1 MNFQTIPPIEP
12 SKALLDSAFR
22 KAREKGRQKN
32 LKGNWLQIIR
42 RKESL
47 KLDLVKETITARLET
62 ILKRFPLTKDLSS
75 FYQKLMTL
83 TIDLPLYQKSLGAVN
98 WARQQVRVMH
108 GSYVSKT
115 NRTTEREKI
124 KHISKEFY
132 GRVSSILKQIDDN
145 LKYLETVRKTMRTY
159 PDIKE
164 MFTVCIYGFP
174 NVGKTTLLNSLTG
187 ATAKV
192 AAYAFT
198 TKEINAG
205 CFTVNEKKIQVLDV
219 PGTLAR
225 QDKLNNIELQAELVR
240 TEVANLIIYV
250 FDLSEQSGYS
260 MQKQEQL
267 FHKIGA
273 VKPVFIYL
281 AKEDIT
287 DKEKMDTFVH
297 KHYSLKELK
306 EKIASLA

>member
-1 MNFQTIPPIEP
+1 MNFQTIPPIES
-12 SKALLDSAFR
+12 SKAVLDSAFR

-47 KLDLVKETITARLET
+47 KLDIVTETITARLET
-62 ILKRFPLTKDLSS
+62 ILKHFPLTKDLSS
-75 FYQKLMTL
+75 FYQKLMKL
-83 TIDLPLYQKSLGAVN
+83 TIDLSLYQKSLGAVN
-98 WARQQVRVMH
+98 WARQQVRAMH

-124 KHISKEFY
+124 KHISTEFY
-132 GRVSSILKQIDDN
+132 GRVSSIVKQIDDN

-159 PDIKE
+159 PDIKD
-164 MFTVCIYGFP
+164 MFTICIYGFP
-174 NVGKTTLLNSLTG
+174 NVGKTTLLNNLTG
-187 ATAKV
+187 STANV

-205 CFTVNEKKIQVLDV
+205 YFTSNGKKIQVLDV

-267 FHKIGA
+267 FHKIGS

-287 DKEKMDTFVH
+287 DQEKMKNFAH

>member
-1 MNFQTIPPIEP
+1 MQVQLRKCNNIEDGSVEIKEQT
-12 SKALLDSAFR
+12 L
-22 KAREKGRQKN
+22 
-32 LKGNWLQIIR
+32 
-42 RKESL
+42 
-47 KLDLVKETITARLET
+47 
-62 ILKRFPLTKDLSS
+62 
-75 FYQKLMTL
+75 
-83 TIDLPLYQKSLGAVN
+83 
-98 WARQQVRVMH
+98 
-108 GSYVSKT
+108 
-115 NRTTEREKI
+115 
-124 KHISKEFY
+124 
-132 GRVSSILKQIDDN
+132 N
-145 LKYLETVRKTMRTY
+145 LKYA
-159 PDIKE
+159 ING
-164 MFTVCIYGFP
+164 C
-174 NVGKTTLLNSLTG
+174 GKTTLLNNLTG
-187 ATAKV
+187 STAKV

-205 CFTVNEKKIQVLDV
+205 YFTSNGKKIQVLDV

-267 FHKIGA
+267 FHKIGS

-287 DKEKMDTFVH
+287 DQEKMKNFAH

-306 EKIASLA
+306 EKIASGIKLCHYIVLNFPQLLGQKEFIRILCLKRRRRVLCKL